1 MAAATLPGM
10 LLRGGVFM
18 QEEFDR
24 RRGIAAAVRRGV
36 PAGRAT
42 LGGAAAAG
50 MGLLLCA
57 CSMAPMRPDRTDIT
71 AQSAASALM
80 RPKAPTADAVP
91 DLVESTPAPRPRDT
105 PHLERY
111 SVVVSDV
118 DIRDLL
124 FAVARDAKVNVDV
137 DPRIQ
142 GHVSINAIEQT
153 LPQILNRLARQVD
166 LRYEFDGKTLLVQAD
181 VPYLHQ
187 YPIDYV
193 NMTRDAKSTT
203 TVATLISAAGGS
215 PLGGSGGNSSN
226 NSTTEVTIDTSNH
239 FWDSLVDSIAAI
251 VGVSAVRGTGA
262 AVLTGAQLAAATTQS
277 GNGADAAKG
286 SGVSSPASGTSINGV
301 ASPPPPGAAP
311 SGGTPAATPAP
322 NTSGS
327 GPSTRQLPTTAK
339 KAVIASRE
347 TGMLTVIATQREHE
361 RVQAVINRMLNSAH
375 RQVLIEATIVEVQ
388 LSEEYQQGINWSKMN
403 LNGGG
408 WSFQQQPSGAQALST
423 GALSGTGP
431 GGIIFPTVPP
441 GASSLPGGATVA
453 GVASAAATPSLGV
466 LRYLDTGAHG
476 NIGVAVSLLQSF
488 GKVKVLSSPKLS
500 VLNNQTA
507 VLKVVDNLVYFTINV
522 NVTPGSATTAPVVTY
537 SSTANTVPVGFV
549 MSVMPQIDDAGGV
562 TINMR
567 PTISRVIDYVN
578 DPNPALAN
586 ASTVSRVPEI
596 QTREIESVM
605 KVDNGDIAVMG
616 GLMQESLSDKRDQ
629 IPGAGSLP
637 IIGNLFRY
645 VADSSTKSELVI
657 FLRPTVVH
665 DASLQGD
672 FAAYKA
678 LLPDDDFFVHHP
690 EPVVPREWAQ

>member
-1 MAAATLPGM
+1 
-10 LLRGGVFM
+10 M
-18 QEEFDR
+18 QCASDR
-24 RRGIAAAVRRGV
+24 RWGAPAAVSRRV
-36 PAGRAT
+36 TARRARRAAIAIAT
-42 LGGAAAAG
+42 GA
-50 MGLLLCA
+50 LLCA
-57 CSMAPMRPDRTDIT
+57 CANPPMRPDPTDIT

-80 RPKAPTADAVP
+80 RSKAPTADMVP

-118 DIRDLL
+118 DIRELL

-193 NMTRDAKSTT
+193 NMTRDSKSTT
-203 TVATLISAAGGS
+203 TVATLISAAGGN
-215 PLGGSGGNSSN
+215 PLGGGGGTASN

-251 VGVSAVRGTGA
+251 VGVPAIRGTGA
-262 AVLTGAQLAAATTQS
+262 AAQTGTPLTASPAAVAAT
-277 GNGADAAKG
+277 GGAPTG
-286 SGVSSPASGTSINGV
+286 MSSPAPGTTVSGIL
-301 ASPPPPGAAP
+301 PPPGNAVAGAPLAAGAPAAP
-311 SGGTPAATPAP
+311 VAAVP
-322 NTSGS
+322 
-327 GPSTRQLPTTAK
+327 RQLPATAH

-347 TGMLTVIATQREHE
+347 TGMLTVIATQREQE
-361 RVQAVINRMLNSAH
+361 RVQAVINRMLNAAH

-408 WSFQQQPSGAQALST
+408 WSFQQQPSGAQALSS
-423 GALSGTGP
+423 GALPGTGP
-431 GGIIFPTVPP
+431 GGIIFPSIPP
-441 GASSLPGGATVA
+441 TGSSLPGGATVA
-453 GVASAAATPSLGV
+453 GVASTAATPALGV
-466 LRYLDTGAHG
+466 LRYLDTGSHG

-522 NVTPGSATTAPVVTY
+522 NVTPGSATTQPVVTY

-578 DPNPALAN
+578 DPNPALAQ

-616 GLMQESLSDKRDQ
+616 GLMQESLNNQRDQ
-629 IPGAGSLP
+629 IPGMGSLP
-637 IIGNLFRY
+637 FIGNLFRY
-645 VADSSTKSELVI
+645 VSDSSTKSELVI

-672 FAAYKA
+672 FAAFKDQ
-678 LLPDDDFFVHHP
+678 LPDENFFRQHP
-690 EPVVPREWAQ
+690 EPAVPREWAQ

>member
-1 MAAATLPGM
+1 MG
-10 LLRGGVFM
+10 
-18 QEEFDR
+18 
-24 RRGIAAAVRRGV
+24 GIAVAAV
-36 PAGRAT
+36 
-42 LGGAAAAG
+42 
-50 MGLLLCA
+50 GLLVSA
-57 CSMAPMRPDRTDIT
+57 CSSPPMRPDRTDIT
-71 AQSAASALM
+71 AQAAASALM
-80 RPKAPTADAVP
+80 RPKAPTADSVP

-181 VPYLHQ
+181 VPFLHQ

-215 PLGGSGGNSSN
+215 PLGGGGGQSSN
-226 NSTTEVTIDTSNH
+226 NSTTEVTIDSSNH
-239 FWDSLVDSIAAI
+239 FWDSLVDSVAAI
-251 VGVSAVRGTGA
+251 VGVPAIRGTGA
-262 AVLTGAQLAAATTQS
+262 ALLTGAQLQAATAQATAQATT
-277 GNGADAAKG
+277 ADTAVARTN
-286 SGVSSPASGTSINGV
+286 GVSSPAPGVSINGPATPPA
-301 ASPPPPGAAP
+301 ASTGTAQSAAAPPPAPGTAFN
-311 SGGTPAATPAP
+311 TPAA
-322 NTSGS
+322 
-327 GPSTRQLPTTAK
+327 RQLPSTAK
-339 KAVIASRE
+339 RAVIASRE
-347 TGMLTVIATQREHE
+347 TGTLTVIATQREHE

-408 WSFQQQPSGAQALST
+408 WSFQQQPAGAQALTS

-431 GGIIFPTVPP
+431 GGIVFPTVPP
-441 GASSLPGGATVA
+441 VGSGLPGGATVA

-522 NVTPGSATTAPVVTY
+522 NVTPGSATTLPVVTY

-549 MSVMPQIDDAGGV
+549 MSVMPQIDDTGGV

-586 ASTVSRVPEI
+586 GSTVSRVPEI

-605 KVDNGDIAVMG
+605 KVENGDIAVMG
-616 GLMQESLSDKRDQ
+616 GLMQESLNDKRDQ
-629 IPGAGSLP
+629 VPGAGSLP

-645 VADSSTKSELVI
+645 ISDSSSKSELVI

-665 DASLQGD
+665 DASLEGD
-672 FAAYKA
+672 FAAYKS
-678 LLPDDDFFVHHP
+678 LLPDDNFFGSHP
-690 EPVVPREWAQ
+690 EAVVPREWAQ

>member
-1 MAAATLPGM
+1 
-10 LLRGGVFM
+10 
-18 QEEFDR
+18 
-24 RRGIAAAVRRGV
+24 
-36 PAGRAT
+36 
-42 LGGAAAAG
+42 
-50 MGLLLCA
+50 
-57 CSMAPMRPDRTDIT
+57 MRPDHTDIT
-71 AQSAASALM
+71 AQAAASAVM

-105 PHLERY
+105 PHLDRY

-193 NMTRDAKSTT
+193 NMTRDSKSTT
-203 TVATLISAAGGS
+203 TVATLIAAAGGS
-215 PLGGSGGNSSN
+215 PLGGNGGQSSN

-251 VGVSAVRGTGA
+251 VGVPAVRGTGA
-262 AVLTGAQLAAATTQS
+262 AALTGAQLQAQAAAAQAS
-277 GNGADAAKG
+277 AAEAAGGKS
-286 SGVSSPASGTSINGV
+286 SGVTSPAAGTTVNSPV
-301 ASPPPPGAAP
+301 VPPPAGAAQ
-311 SGGTPAATPAP
+311 PAAAAVAAAPPAGTAGTAP
-322 NTSGS
+322 AA
-327 GPSTRQLPTTAK
+327 RQLPATAK

-388 LSEEYQQGINWSKMN
+388 LSEEYQQGVNWSKMN

-408 WSFQQQPSGAQALST
+408 WSFQQQPGGAQALTS

-431 GGIIFPTVPP
+431 GGIVFPTVPP
-441 GASSLPGGATVA
+441 ASSSLPGGATVA
-453 GVASAAATPSLGV
+453 GLASAASTPSLGV

-522 NVTPGSATTAPVVTY
+522 NVTPGSATTHAVVTY
-537 SSTANTVPVGFV
+537 SSTPNTVPVGFV
-549 MSVMPQIDDAGGV
+549 MSVMPQIDDNGGV

-578 DPNPALAN
+578 DPNPALAT
-586 ASTVSRVPEI
+586 ASTISRVPEI

-605 KVDNGDIAVMG
+605 KVENGDIAVMG

-645 VADSSTKSELVI
+645 ISDSSTKSELVI
-657 FLRPTVVH
+657 FLRPTVIH
-665 DASLQGD
+665 DASLEGD
-672 FAAYKA
+672 FATYKS
-678 LLPDDDFFVHHP
+678 LLPDDNFFVNHP
-690 EPVVPREWAQ
+690 EATVPREWAQ

>member
-1 MAAATLPGM
+1 
-10 LLRGGVFM
+10 M
-18 QEEFDR
+18 QDELDR
-24 RRGIAAAVRRGV
+24 RRRAPATVRHGV
-36 PAGRAT
+36 PAGRAS
-42 LGGAAAAG
+42 LGGVAAAG
-50 MGLLLCA
+50 IGLLLSA
-57 CSMAPMRPDRTDIT
+57 CSTPPMRPDHTDIT

-80 RPKAPTADAVP
+80 RPKAPTVDMVP

-262 AVLTGAQLAAATTQS
+262 AALTGAQLAAATTQAS
-277 GNGADAAKG
+277 GGDGGAKA
-286 SGVSSPASGTSINGV
+286 SGVSNPASGTSINGV
-301 ASPPPPGAAP
+301 ATPPAPGAAP
-311 SGGTPAATPAP
+311 PSGSAAAAGAPAP
-322 NTSGS
+322 NTAGNGS
-327 GPSTRQLPTTAK
+327 SIRQMPTTAK

-347 TGMLTVIATQREHE
+347 TGMLTVIATQREQE

-388 LSEEYQQGINWSKMN
+388 LSEQYQQGINWSKMN

-408 WSFQQQPSGAQALST
+408 WSFQQQPNGAQALST

-441 GASSLPGGATVA
+441 TGGSLPGGATVA

-616 GLMQESLSDKRDQ
+616 GLMQESLSDQRDQ

-645 VADSSTKSELVI
+645 VSDSSTKSELVI

-672 FAAYKA
+672 YAGYKE

-690 EPVVPREWAQ
+690 EPVVPREWTQ